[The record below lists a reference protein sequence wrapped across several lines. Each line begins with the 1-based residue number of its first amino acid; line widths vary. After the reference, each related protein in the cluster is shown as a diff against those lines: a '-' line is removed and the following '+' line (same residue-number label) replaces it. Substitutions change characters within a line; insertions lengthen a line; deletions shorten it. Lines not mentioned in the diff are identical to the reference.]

1 MEMQARTVTYVP
13 YKNDP
18 TDAALADYINSRSE
32 PMPVPFTR
40 EDKGVYLF
48 GTKRVFIKVENGKI
62 IIRVGGGFMM
72 IDEFVEIYT
81 PLELEK
87 WELSESKESVRH
99 KQVIGKVA
107 QNIAENA
114 GINPNVPDISP
125 QKAARIITKA
135 FIGGSTQYSTF
146 YAVPRKQ

>member
-1 MEMQARTVTYVP
+1 
-13 YKNDP
+13 
-18 TDAALADYINSRSE
+18 
-32 PMPVPFTR
+32 MPVPFTR

-87 WELSESKESVRH
+87 WEMNETKDSVRH

-107 QNIAENA
+107 
-114 GINPNVPDISP
+114 
-125 QKAARIITKA
+125 
-135 FIGGSTQYSTF
+135 
-146 YAVPRKQ
+146 